1 MQTPRRIEARLAEI
15 SRQIEQWQASAS
27 AFAERSRTFMT
38 TAMGI
43 EVEA

>member
-15 SRQIEQWQASAS
+15 SRQVERRQASGS
-27 AFAERSRTFMT
+27 AFAGRFRTFVT

-43 EVEA
+43 EVAA